1 MTSGRLEKE
10 TAEFK
15 KIEEK
20 INALPNVIAEYYYT
34 MRAEKK
40 SYATIDR
47 YINSIKSFMEYV
59 TNGKNNEDFYKNVNA
74 MDVNK
79 FMITLETKN
88 KNGEIKPTS
97 SSFRANKWYAINSFF
112 EFLVSTGKL
121 DINPV
126 PKKSRPKIIDNPS
139 VTYLTEKEVRGIMR
153 NIRKKADVTIKNR
166 DLCIFM
172 LGVTTGLRISAITQ
186 INIEDIDFENNKI
199 RVIEKRNK
207 TFDAAFGESVKSVL
221 VDWLEDRSKYYQAET
236 NALFVSKFNIR
247 LTDDSITYM
256 LKKYSEGV
264 TTKKVTPHVMRHT
277 CATNLYEK
285 TGDIYLTSA
294 QLHHSSVK
302 TTQRYA
308 EISDEMK
315 SKATSILDKLVK

>member
-10 TAEFK
+10 TTEFK

-20 INALPNVIAEYYYT
+20 INVLPNVIAEYYYT

-59 TNGKNNEDFYKNVNA
+59 TNGENNEDFYKNVNA

-88 KNGEIKPTS
+88 ENGEIKPTS

-112 EFLVSTGKL
+112 EFLVSIGKL

-126 PKKSRPKIIDNPS
+126 PKKSRPKITDNPS

-153 NIRKKADVTIKNR
+153 NIRKKADVIIKNR

-186 INIEDIDFENNKI
+186 INIEDVDFENNKI
-199 RVIEKRNK
+199 RVVEKRNK

-221 VDWLEDRSKYYQAET
+221 IDWLKDRSKYYHAET
-236 NALFVSKFNIR
+236 NALFVSKFNTR
-247 LTDDSITYM
+247 LTDDSIAYM
-256 LKKYSEGV
+256 LRKYSECV

>member
-20 INALPNVIAEYYYT
+20 LNALPSVIVEYYYT

-74 MDVNK
+74 MDINK

-112 EFLVSTGKL
+112 EFLVDTGKL
-121 DINPV
+121 NTNPV
-126 PKKSRPKIIDNPS
+126 PK
-139 VTYLTEKEVRGIMR
+139 
-153 NIRKKADVTIKNR
+153 
-166 DLCIFM
+166 
-172 LGVTTGLRISAITQ
+172 
-186 INIEDIDFENNKI
+186 
-199 RVIEKRNK
+199 
-207 TFDAAFGESVKSVL
+207 
-221 VDWLEDRSKYYQAET
+221 
-236 NALFVSKFNIR
+236 
-247 LTDDSITYM
+247 
-256 LKKYSEGV
+256 
-264 TTKKVTPHVMRHT
+264 
-277 CATNLYEK
+277 
-285 TGDIYLTSA
+285 
-294 QLHHSSVK
+294 
-302 TTQRYA
+302 
-308 EISDEMK
+308 
-315 SKATSILDKLVK
+315 